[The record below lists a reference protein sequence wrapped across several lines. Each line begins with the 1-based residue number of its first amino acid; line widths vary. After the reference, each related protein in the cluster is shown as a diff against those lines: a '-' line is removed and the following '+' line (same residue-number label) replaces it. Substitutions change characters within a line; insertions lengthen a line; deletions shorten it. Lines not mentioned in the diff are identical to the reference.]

1 MISLKEPELCG
12 NQGRTRG
19 EGIIDLLGS
28 FLDIPSDPGEL
39 LFFGVIAVIVVLV
52 VLIMRALES

>member
-1 MISLKEPELCG
+1 MISLKETELCG
-12 NQGRTRG
+12 NQGRTWG
-19 EGIIDLLGS
+19 EGIMDLLGS

-39 LFFGVIAVIVVLV
+39 LFFGVIAVVVVLV